1 MPRINSC
8 CRPSL
13 ISNINRFKVSI
24 IVGTTSFFICAGTA
38 QAVDVY
44 YVTENGGGFGFA
56 GNYSDISKLY
66 PLAAKSVVLPE
77 FRSDLLKHVQ
87 QTNPSGFDL
96 RINTL
101 SNNAKSYNQSI
112 VLDMV
117 LDGET
122 VSIEQYNVDGTPV
135 YKLDILL
142 HAEAIF
148 FDYAKKTILTTVPIS
163 EEYIETIDHHPGMSD
178 EQEAVNQALF
188 ENPGNNLVERFAAS
202 ISTADIPKGI
212 VKFAQVTKMTITPR
226 AQASISNHPEMGW
239 SNRQIANNAVANE
252 FSSAVDSIAGIP
264 LEPYAIDSATGQ
276 MAVAFSNASAYNFTL
291 PTPSYHIH
299 IIIDGFKNV
308 PYQSSAA
315 GYSQIYGAFVHVK
328 VLDPLLNDVYM
339 DAAFKNGV
347 VKLIPRTQVTVTTG
361 PAYQAALRGLF
372 TKLAKALNGSDEKWL
387 ASASSTPGIKRM
399 LSKTDNAL
407 ESCKQ

>member
-1 MPRINSC
+1 MPKINS

-13 ISNINRFKVSI
+13 ISNINRFKRSL
-24 IVGTTSFFICAGTA
+24 IVGATSFFICAGTA
-38 QAVDVY
+38 QAADVY

-56 GNYSDISKLY
+56 GKYSDISKLY
-66 PLAAKSVVLPE
+66 PLAAKSVALPE

-87 QTNPSGFDL
+87 QTNPSGYDL
-96 RINTL
+96 KINTL
-101 SNNAKSYNQSI
+101 SNNADSYTKSI

-122 VSIEQYNVDGTPV
+122 VSIEQYDVDGTPV

-163 EEYIETIDHHPGMSD
+163 EEYIGTVDQYPSISD

-202 ISTADIPKGI
+202 ISTAELPKGI
-212 VKFAQVTKMTITPR
+212 IKFAQVTKVTIAPR
-226 AQASISNHPEMGW
+226 AQASITNHPEMGW
-239 SNRQIANNAVANE
+239 SNRQMTKNAVANE

-276 MAVAFSNASAYNFTL
+276 MAVVFSNTSAYNFTL

-299 IIIDGFKNV
+299 ITLDGFKNV
-308 PYQSSAA
+308 PYQSSVA

-328 VLDPLLNDVYM
+328 VVDPLLNDVYM

-347 VKLIPRTQVTVTTG
+347 VKIIPKTQVTVATG

-372 TKLAKALNGSDEKWL
+372 FKLAKALNGANGKWV

-399 LSKTDNAL
+399 LSNTNNAL